1 MKEITSVIES
11 VKDLTGTSVSSGVGV
26 LGSILLGNTRS
37 DYNIVGNLKT
47 DVSALQELL
56 KGLSQGTGI
65 DDVLQNVK
73 KSFTVSDEFDKFA
86 KGIDATGKSFNQLAT
101 QYIPQYITNVTG
113 ATSLSGNFKKVLG
126 TIGSTALSMGTQ
138 LVTSLAIGAAINL
151 AITGLMKLGE
161 VINDVLHPEEA
172 LDEKIL
178 DISGTVSDYASEID
192 ALQSE
197 LDSTN
202 EKIAELSNADA
213 GTFVDPQELANLKA
227 TTIELQN
234 QLKLKQMMRAEEAT
248 ELNNTVVQR
257 AGLTSKVTLY
267 NGQST
272 GRADYNYD
280 QIMAGGGMSSV
291 GFSTS
296 DLAGESFTGTAVE
309 NLDALMAAYDSTK
322 QAMAELNEE
331 YANGSISEEE
341 YTSRYQTLSEAME
354 GNQQQASDMVSQI
367 QEMNESLDENGE
379 GYEEQ
384 SKVFNDA
391 ISKYVEWNEKSVQGL
406 TDLQRAYKDY
416 STAVSGGDENA
427 KKLQEALAAGDLE
440 KGSEAY
446 KYAEELAGQYNVTVE
461 DLIAT
466 LREGSEAAEGFASST
481 STLTTNATSG
491 AESLTTAIGLL
502 NDAMATQST
511 SAGVTQEAYQALI
524 DADAD
529 YAAALEFSNGYMK
542 LNQEMADQITESKVE
557 EAKANIELAYSQNQ
571 LEYAQNKA
579 DMATLDKELENNND
593 LTEEQRKNLEAARD
607 ALEAQNQTIRDNC
620 ANLQMQYSAL
630 SQVSSAYAAW
640 QNAKNTTDQDAM
652 LLDLNNA
659 LADIEEGLTTQRIGT
674 DDFKTAVDLL
684 IPDEIPETEIADY
697 QQRVLDRFLQFDD
710 EGNIKADGLNNF
722 IKKMLET
729 GMLEASDDGS
739 LSWALGATISD
750 IADAADVT
758 DDVAQ
763 ALLGGLEAYGWEM
776 DWESLLG
783 DEVDNLRMKI
793 DDLNEQ
799 MEGLD
804 PNSDAW
810 KELNEELANTQEQLD
825 EIYASQEGGLDAIAQ
840 GIQEAV
846 SAGSELTDE
855 QASILNG
862 GGRVQIALDL
872 EEAKQELAELQAELG
887 EKEELSIVDIQSLTE
902 AQGKVEQL
910 TQEKERLGEPTSI
923 EIEAYLKSDT
933 EAETKKKIQ
942 QLTDAGMIDLDSS
955 KAMTDLE
962 ATARQVHGIKD
973 DAGNVVLSID
983 TTSAQSNIQSVIDA
997 INSIPTSKTVNVKI
1011 NQQGTVFGFG
1021 GGNLSTG
1028 SSGKASAGGGLS
1040 SGGRTLVGELG
1051 PEMVVDPD
1059 NSEWYTVG
1067 ENGAEF
1073 VDLPKDAI
1081 VFDHEKTRK
1090 LLNSGSAG
1098 GRGAAF
1104 ARGKAYNYGVSGGG
1118 WFVGQDPVVQS
1129 SYKGYT
1135 SATKSNTSAV
1145 EANRRALEAQKDALE
1160 AQKEAYED
1168 EANALKIYGQAAINE
1183 IDKRIDAIN
1192 KEREAQDKAYQ
1203 DQIKNLQN
1211 YQKEQNKV
1219 YEKQIEALEEKKKAL
1234 QKANDEED
1242 RAIELAELQDELARA
1257 QSQRTVRIYNE
1268 NEGFV
1273 WAADQEAV
1281 DEAQGNL
1288 DDQQREW
1295 KDDDEIQ
1302 AIEDE
1307 IDRIN
1312 DLKDAFDESIEE
1324 QIEAIEE
1331 RQDAMNES
1339 FDTEI
1344 EKLEEVRDQWSEAMD
1359 LIGMSWE
1366 DYQLSLAAAAEFS
1379 GMSLDQMAAGVT
1391 AYKDNI
1397 VANMQAIGE
1406 TSAQIDQVTAAIE
1419 ALESATGGG
1428 GGEGDGGGGGGGDE
1442 GSMGVG
1448 GGEGE
1453 ESGIDAF
1460 AQKLINA
1467 GGVSEE
1473 AAVKMSDLRDRIIE
1487 LGEANAELQEKE
1499 AEYTA
1504 ITSDVTASAAERASA
1519 AASLA
1524 EVQGQSAANQEQ
1536 MAALSAQYVET
1547 LGNETAA
1554 TEEARQI
1561 ASDSLTE
1568 LASQYGISYDSVFA
1582 KLDEYVSKLI
1592 STGAASTEQMTSIS
1606 ATMTVFSSSVTA
1618 SLSAAGS
1625 QFDALASRAQ
1635 SMAAN
1640 IQSACNKAI
1649 AAINQLKSA
1658 QNSVGSGT
1666 GHASGILNS
1675 PTTHIATVDELGPE
1689 IKIRASSGQYSLIER
1704 GDTVIPYG
1712 PSENLWKFGMNPDA
1726 FIARHVR
1733 QMATPNIEITQPQQ
1747 GGVSVGDVTI
1757 QMYGVNDVQSF
1768 GEVLEQ
1774 KAPSIIA
1781 QTFAR
1786 RA

>member
-1 MKEITSVIES
+1 M
-11 VKDLTGTSVSSGVGV
+11 GSGAGII
-26 LGSILLGNTRS
+26 GSIFLGNTRN
-37 DYNIVGNLKT
+37 DYDIIGNLKT

-56 KGLSQGTGI
+56 KDLATGTGI
-65 DDVLQNVK
+65 DDALKKVK
-73 KSFTVSDEFDKFA
+73 DSFTVSEEFDKFA

-101 QYIPQYITNVTG
+101 QYIPQYIASVTG
-113 ATSLSGNFKKVLG
+113 ATSLTATFGTALKGIG
-126 TIGSTALSMGTQ
+126 TIAVSVGAQ
-138 LVTSLAIGAAINL
+138 IATSFAIGAAISGVIWL
-151 AITGLMKLGE
+151 LQKLGD
-161 VINDVLHPEEA
+161 ILYGLYHPDAKMDEEIA
-172 LDEKIL
+172 EQA
-178 DISGTVSDYASEID
+178 SAVSEYTTEIER
-192 ALQSE
+192 LQSE
-197 LDSTN
+197 LDATN
-202 EKIAELSNADA
+202 EKITELSNADA
-213 GTFVDPQELANLKA
+213 GTFVDPQELENLKA

-234 QLKLKQMMRAEEAT
+234 QLKLKQMLRAEEAT
-248 ELNNTVVQR
+248 ELNNTVIGR
-257 AGLTSKVTLY
+257 ASQTSNVTLY
-267 NGQST
+267 GVGYRQRPEVNEGT
-272 GRADYNYD
+272 
-280 QIMAGGGMSSV
+280 MAGGGMSSSRLNQDE
-291 GFSTS
+291 GPLLT
-296 DLAGESFTGTAVE
+296 ANSFTGTAVE
-309 NLDALMAAYDSTK
+309 NLDALIAAYEQNK
-322 QAMAELNEE
+322 QELADLEAAYND
-331 YANGSISEEE
+331 GSITTKE
-341 YTSRYQTLSEAME
+341 YQAQQQILTEAME
-354 GNQQQASDMVSQI
+354 NNQQQASNTVAQI

-427 KKLQEALAAGDLE
+427 KKLQEALAGDDLE

-466 LREGSEAAEGFASST
+466 LREGSDAAESFASST

-511 SAGVTQEAYQALI
+511 SAGVTQDAYNALI
-524 DADAD
+524 EADGD

-542 LNQEMADQITESKVE
+542 LNQDMANKITEAKVE

-579 DMATLDKELENNND
+579 DMATLDRELENNNG

-607 ALEAQNQTIRDNC
+607 ALEAQNSAIRDNC
-620 ANLQMQYSAL
+620 TNLQMQYSAL

-674 DDFKTAVDLL
+674 DDFKTAVNLL

-697 QQRVLDRFLQFDD
+697 RKRVLDKFLQFDD

-729 GMLEASDDGS
+729 GMLEANDDGS
-739 LSWALGATISD
+739 LTWALDATISD
-750 IADAADVT
+750 IAEAGNIT
-758 DDVAQ
+758 EDVAQ
-763 ALLGGLEAYGWEM
+763 ALLGGLEAYGWDI
-776 DWESLLG
+776 DWEPMLG

-810 KELNEELANTQEQLD
+810 KELNDELADTQAQLD

-840 GIQEAV
+840 QIQEAV
-846 SAGSELTDE
+846 SAGADLTDE
-855 QASILNG
+855 QAGILNG
-862 GGRVQIALDL
+862 GGRVQVSLDL

-887 EKEELSIVDIQSLTE
+887 EKEELSLVDIQSLTE
-902 AQGKVEQL
+902 AQAKVEQL
-910 TQEKERLGEPTSI
+910 TQEKEQLGEPTSI

-942 QLTDAGMIDLDSS
+942 QLTDAGIIDLDSS

-962 ATARQVHGIKD
+962 ATARQVQGIKD

-983 TTSAQSNIQSVIDA
+983 TTSAQSNIQSVKDA
-997 INSIPTSKTVNVKI
+997 IDSIPTSKTITVKI
-1011 NQQGTVFGFG
+1011 NQKGTVFGFG
-1021 GGNLSTG
+1021 VGNLSTE
-1028 SSGKASAGGGLS
+1028 SSGKAEAGGGLS

-1051 PEMVVDPD
+1051 PEMVVDPS

-1098 GRGAAF
+1098 DRGAAF

-1118 WFVGQDPVVQS
+1118 HFVGQDPVVRG
-1129 SYKGYT
+1129 SYTGST
-1135 SATKSNTSAV
+1135 SAVKSNTSAV
-1145 EANRRALEAQKDALE
+1145 KANQNAIDANRKALE
-1160 AQKEAYED
+1160 AQKEALED
-1168 EANALKIYGQAAINE
+1168 QKEALEKESNALKIYGQAAINE

-1203 DQIKNLQN
+1203 DQIKNLQK
-1211 YQKEQNKV
+1211 YQKEQDKA
-1219 YEKQIEALEEKKKAL
+1219 YEKQIDALEDKKKAL

-1257 QSQRTVRIYNE
+1257 QNQRTVRIYNE

-1312 DLKDAFDESIEE
+1312 ELRDAFDESIEE

-1339 FDTEI
+1339 FDAEI

-1428 GGEGDGGGGGGGDE
+1428 GEGGGGGGGGSGDE

-1453 ESGIDAF
+1453 ESGISAF
-1460 AQKLINA
+1460 AQKLMDA

-1473 AAVKMSDLRDRIIE
+1473 TAVKMSELRDRIIE

-1504 ITSDVTASAAERASA
+1504 MASDVTASSQERADA
-1519 AASLA
+1519 AAMLA

-1536 MAALSAQYVET
+1536 MAALSAQYIET
-1547 LGNETAA
+1547 LGNETTA
-1554 TEEARQI
+1554 TEEARQVGTDAI
-1561 ASDSLTE
+1561 NE
-1568 LASQYGISYDSVFA
+1568 LASQYGISYDSIFQ
-1582 KLDEYVSKLI
+1582 KLAEYVNTLI
-1592 STGAASTEQMTSIS
+1592 STGAASSEQLASFGTTIQTFSDGACGALDSVSGGFDGIASSAASAATSVASSCANIIS
-1606 ATMTVFSSSVTA
+1606 EINKAKAAMA
-1618 SLSAAGS
+1618 SLE
-1625 QFDALASRAQ
+1625 
-1635 SMAAN
+1635 
-1640 IQSACNKAI
+1640 
-1649 AAINQLKSA
+1649 
-1658 QNSVGSGT
+1658 SGE
-1666 GHASGILNS
+1666 GHATGILNS
-1675 PTTHIATVDELGPE
+1675 PTTHLATVDELGPE

-1726 FIARHVR
+1726 FIARHMR
-1733 QMATPNIEITQPQQ
+1733 QMASPNIEISQPQQ
-1747 GGVSVGDVTI
+1747 GGVTVGDVTI

-1774 KAPSIIA
+1774 KATSIIA

-1786 RA
+1786 RR

>member
-1 MKEITSVIES
+1 M
-11 VKDLTGTSVSSGVGV
+11 TGESVSSGAGV

-56 KGLSQGTGI
+56 KGLSQGAGI
-65 DDVLQNVK
+65 DDTLQNVK
-73 KSFTVSDEFDKFA
+73 KSFTVSDEFEKFS
-86 KGIDATGKSFNQLAT
+86 KSIDATGKSFNQLAT

-113 ATSLSGNFKKVLG
+113 ATSLSGKFKQVLG
-126 TIGSTALSMGTQ
+126 TIGSTALSMGAQ
-138 LVTSLAIGAAINL
+138 LVTSFAIGAAINL
-151 AITGLMKLGE
+151 AIAGLMQLGE

-178 DISGTVSDYASEID
+178 DISGTVSDYTSEID

-213 GTFVDPQELANLKA
+213 GTFVDQQELDNLKA
-227 TTIELQN
+227 VTVELQN
-234 QLKLKQMMRAEEAT
+234 QIKLKQMLRAEEAT
-248 ELNNTVVQR
+248 ELNNTVIERANLEKSHTIGGQTVQ
-257 AGLTSKVTLY
+257 ASSYLT
-267 NGQST
+267 
-272 GRADYNYD
+272 
-280 QIMAGGGMSSV
+280 GGGSTRTSSYGAGASGSSTESV
-291 GFSTS
+291 GPQAFVGTDVEYLDVLIKQYDEYKAQLSDIEQQFSEGLISPDVYDRQKTS
-296 DLAGESFTGTAVE
+296 IESGMSDIE
-309 NLDALMAAYDSTK
+309 
-322 QAMAELNEE
+322 
-331 YANGSISEEE
+331 
-341 YTSRYQTLSEAME
+341 
-354 GNQQQASDMVSQI
+354 QQASDTVAEI
-367 QEMNESLDENGE
+367 QSMNESLDENGE

-384 SKVFNDA
+384 SKVFNDS

-427 KKLQEALAAGDLE
+427 KKLQEALAGGDLE
-440 KGSEAY
+440 KGSDAY

-502 NDAMATQST
+502 NDAIATQST

-542 LNQEMADQITESKVE
+542 LNQEMADQITEAKVE

-729 GMLEASDDGS
+729 GMLEANDDGS

-872 EEAKQELAELQAELG
+872 EEAKQELAELEAELG
-887 EKEELSIVDIQSLTE
+887 EKDELSIVDIQSLTE

-962 ATARQVHGIKD
+962 ATARQVQGIKD
-973 DAGNVVLSID
+973 DAGNVILSID

-1118 WFVGQDPVVQS
+1118 WFIGQDPVVQS

-1339 FDTEI
+1339 FDAEI

-1726 FIARHVR
+1726 FIARHVS

>member
-1 MKEITSVIES
+1 M
-11 VKDLTGTSVSSGVGV
+11 TGESVSSGAGV

-56 KGLSQGTGI
+56 KGLSQGAGI
-65 DDVLQNVK
+65 DDTLQNVK
-73 KSFTVSDEFDKFA
+73 KSFTVSDEFEKFS
-86 KGIDATGKSFNQLAT
+86 KSIDATGKSFNQLAT

-113 ATSLSGNFKKVLG
+113 ATSLSGKFKQVLG
-126 TIGSTALSMGTQ
+126 TIGSTALSMGAQ
-138 LVTSLAIGAAINL
+138 LVTSFAIGAAINL
-151 AITGLMKLGE
+151 AIAGLMQLGK

-178 DISGTVSDYASEID
+178 DISGTVSNYTSEID

-213 GTFVDPQELANLKA
+213 GTFVDQQELDNLKA
-227 TTIELQN
+227 VTVELQN
-234 QLKLKQMMRAEEAT
+234 QIKLKQMLRAEEAT
-248 ELNNTVVQR
+248 ELNNTVIERANLEKSHTIGGQTVQ
-257 AGLTSKVTLY
+257 ASSYLT
-267 NGQST
+267 
-272 GRADYNYD
+272 
-280 QIMAGGGMSSV
+280 GGGSTRTSSYGAGASGSSTESV
-291 GFSTS
+291 GPQTFVGTDVEYLDVLIKQYDEYKAQLSDIEQQFSEGLISPDVYDRQKTS
-296 DLAGESFTGTAVE
+296 IESGMSDIE
-309 NLDALMAAYDSTK
+309 
-322 QAMAELNEE
+322 
-331 YANGSISEEE
+331 
-341 YTSRYQTLSEAME
+341 
-354 GNQQQASDMVSQI
+354 QQASDTVAEI
-367 QEMNESLDENGE
+367 QSMNESLDENGE

-427 KKLQEALAAGDLE
+427 KKLQEALASGDLE
-440 KGSEAY
+440 KGSDAY

-524 DADAD
+524 EADAD

-542 LNQEMADQITESKVE
+542 LNQEMADQITEAKVE

-684 IPDEIPETEIADY
+684 IPDEVPETEIADY

-729 GMLEASDDGS
+729 GMLEANDDGS

-962 ATARQVHGIKD
+962 ATARQVQGIKD

-983 TTSAQSNIQSVIDA
+983 TASAQSNIQSVADA
-997 INSIPTSKTVNVKI
+997 INSIPTSKTVTVKI

-1021 GGNLSTG
+1021 VGNLSKG

-1118 WFVGQDPVVQS
+1118 WFIGQDPAVQS

-1145 EANRRALEAQKDALE
+1145 EANRRALEAQKEALE

-1339 FDTEI
+1339 FDAEI

-1379 GMSLDQMAAGVT
+1379 GMSLDQMSAGVT

-1428 GGEGDGGGGGGGDE
+1428 GEGGGGGGDVS
-1442 GSMGVG
+1442 GG
-1448 GGEGE
+1448 GGEEVSMGAGGGDSE
-1453 ESGIDAF
+1453 ESGISAF
-1460 AQKLINA
+1460 AQKLMDA

-1473 AAVKMSDLRDRIIE
+1473 TAMKLDELRNKIIE
-1487 LGEANAELQEKE
+1487 LGEENE
-1499 AEYTA
+1499 A
-1504 ITSDVTASAAERASA
+1504 
-1519 AASLA
+1519 LA
-1524 EVQGQSAANQEQ
+1524 EKSDMLTLAGTDLAGSLLNTGDAALTTQEAWLQLGLAQSQMAENQGQ
-1536 MAALSAQYVET
+1536 MAELSAQFVET
-1547 LGNETAA
+1547 LGNETTA

-1561 ASDSLTE
+1561 GIDGITE
-1568 LASQYGISYDSVFA
+1568 LATQYGVSYDTIGQ
-1582 KLDEYVSKLI
+1582 KLI
-1592 STGAASTEQMTSIS
+1592 EYATNLASNSTTSSELMTSMATTIQTFSDSAVASLTTVSGQMNSTASSAASMASSI
-1606 ATMTVFSSSVTA
+1606 VSS
-1618 SLSAAGS
+1618 
-1625 QFDALASRAQ
+1625 
-1635 SMAAN
+1635 
-1640 IQSACNKAI
+1640 CNQAI
-1649 AAINQLKSA
+1649 AALQKLKSEQKSA
-1658 QNSVGSGT
+1658 GLVKHVT
-1666 GHASGILNS
+1666 GILNS
-1675 PTTHIATVDELGPE
+1675 PTTHMATTDELGPE

-1768 GEVLEQ
+1768 GEVLER
-1774 KAPSIIA
+1774 KAASIVA

-1786 RA
+1786 RK